1 MSDQHGLIRGGGGRD
16 GVISK
21 LEGGIT
27 VRSCRRW
34 ISEWVGLWV
43 EKCLGWICACGG
55 FREIWLVE
63 KTFEFFVKWI
73 ILQYSCCLIFFVNDV
88 RFRFFDFS
96 TISSLPLDSH
106 TFVSRHVLHDI
117 SQSTPNT
124 IHIRLCVREKQ
135 SIGSRCGCSCWHK
148 SALATGNYRLQ
159 ESFGVID
166 GFSWAF

>member
-1 MSDQHGLIRGGGGRD
+1 MSRTPLVTMSDQHGLIRGGGGRD

-96 TISSLPLDSH
+96 TISSLPLDSYI
-106 TFVSRHVLHDI
+106 RIEARPPRYLAID
-117 SQSTPNT
+117 SQYNT
-124 IHIRLCVREKQ
+124 HSPLRPRETIDRLAMWLQ
-135 SIGSRCGCSCWHK
+135 LLTQIGPGYW
-148 SALATGNYRLQ
+148 
-159 ESFGVID
+159 
-166 GFSWAF
+166 